1 MRALYKIKKSKL
13 FLDRKRVC
21 SLGLAL
27 LLFGLSIAAP
37 SSAILAAQLPAL
49 SEEAFNQSLIYRN
62 LKFEHQLLGVG
73 VYDTKWEQFL
83 YGDQLETVLPVPS
96 VSRLILLGLV
106 AERFNQDDLITISSS
121 AAVAD
126 RNLTAQSPDNI
137 SLSGGQQFSV
147 EYLVYRMLYYHSDG
161 AAVALLEALA
171 TNTEEGIRLL
181 NQQAEIIGL
190 TKTKISSIRSHSYN
204 NDIADISLAQNTSTI
219 SDLIKIMLSYRNT
232 PKAQTWLSTYETFL
246 TVDFDGQRLVS
257 LRSPIYRLW
266 SLSEGQV
273 NQAYNAQDSTS
284 LTLTSGTT
292 KEGHNIITASIAAD
306 KSNMIQDVIRLYSVI
321 DNYYEETPL
330 VSKGE
335 KMAGLKERAENG
347 DVFNLVFLE
356 TINYLHPED
365 DLFLT
370 QDIEYQGNPP
380 YLLPL
385 TAGTITGKAVFS
397 LKNGMKIS
405 ANVGPDR
412 DILSSR
418 SQVAYFLQNLN
429 ANPNLARLLLFLVIL
444 LILLLSFVLLRNLLR
459 IFYYWQAIR
468 SSKRRN

>member
-1 MRALYKIKKSKL
+1 MRKLSKAKESKRL
-13 FLDRKRVC
+13 GDRKRIC
-21 SLGLAL
+21 SLGLIML
-27 LLFGLSIAAP
+27 LLGLSIAVLN
-37 SSAILAAQLPAL
+37 SAIVAAQLPSP

-62 LKFEHQLLGVG
+62 FKFEHQLLGVG
-73 VYDTKWEQFL
+73 VYDAKWEQFL
-83 YGDQLETVLPVPS
+83 YGDQLEAELSVPS
-96 VSRLILLGLV
+96 VSRLVLLSLV
-106 AERFNQDDLITISSS
+106 AERFNQDDLIFISSS

-126 RNLTAQSPDNI
+126 RNLAAQSPDNI
-137 SLSGGQQFSV
+137 LLSGGQQFSV
-147 EYLVYRMLYYHSDG
+147 EYLVYRMLFYHSDG

-171 TNTEEGIRLL
+171 ANAGDGIRLL
-181 NQQAEIIGL
+181 NQQAEIMGL
-190 TKTKISSIRSHSYN
+190 TRTKISSIRLHSHS
-204 NDIADISLAQNTSTI
+204 NDITDTPMPQNTTTI
-219 SDLIKIMLSYRNT
+219 TDLIKIMLSYRNM
-232 PKAQTWLSTYETFL
+232 PKVQAWLSTYETFL
-246 TVDFDGQRLVS
+246 TVNFDGQRLLS

-273 NQAYNAQDSTS
+273 NQAFNAQDSSS
-284 LTLTSGTT
+284 LTLTAGTT
-292 KEGHNIITASIAAD
+292 KEGHTIITASVAAN
-306 KSNMIQDVIRLYSVI
+306 KSNMIQDVLRLYSAI

-347 DVFNLVFLE
+347 DVFDLVYLE

-418 SQVAYFLQNLN
+418 SQVALFLRNLS
-429 ANPNLARLLLFLVIL
+429 ANLNLARLLLFLVIL
-444 LILLLSFVLLRNLLR
+444 LILFLSFALLRNLLR
-459 IFYYWQAIR
+459 IFYYWRAIR
-468 SSKRRN
+468 GSKRHN